1 MKRLDT
7 IKKALYRYFVPFL
20 MLYASSLNA
29 SGYDD
34 DVLEIFSKMLPRF
47 VLMSNQKNLLKE
59 RLEICIL
66 NDKIDEKNAL
76 ILMSKIDTNYP
87 NGIKNYKIRLV
98 EGDYANVN
106 VCRNSQLIFMFDS
119 TDENIAK
126 AIRYSKENHVLSM
139 SYDAK
144 YLENGVG
151 ASLFL
156 GRKVVPYINI
166 NALHKN
172 GVEFDNLL
180 VQISKIYASEEVR

>member
-66 NDKIDEKNAL
+66 NDKIDEKTAL
-76 ILMSKIDTNYP
+76 TLMNKIDTNYP

-106 VCRNSQLIFMFDS
+106 ACRNSQLIFMFDS
-119 TDENIAK
+119 ADENIAK

-156 GRKVVPYINI
+156 GRKVVPYINV

>member
-66 NDKIDEKNAL
+66 NDKIELLHKT
-76 ILMSKIDTNYP
+76 SKI
-87 NGIKNYKIRLV
+87 
-98 EGDYANVN
+98 
-106 VCRNSQLIFMFDS
+106 
-119 TDENIAK
+119 
-126 AIRYSKENHVLSM
+126 
-139 SYDAK
+139 
-144 YLENGVG
+144 
-151 ASLFL
+151 
-156 GRKVVPYINI
+156 
-166 NALHKN
+166 
-172 GVEFDNLL
+172 LL
-180 VQISKIYASEEVR
+180 